1 MVGFSGFFGSHF
13 ELWRSS
19 QVLNVAAYLRG
30 LLTPFKRKNIERMAE
45 VLGDCDEQ
53 ALNHFVSS
61 SPWDFRAVA
70 SDVALR
76 VDGLVGSSEESGLF
90 LDDTSFP
97 KKGDDSVGVGR
108 QWSGRLG
115 KTDNC
120 QVAVVAALGRADRA
134 GMVDFRLYLPKGW
147 VDDPRRCKKAG
158 IPREE
163 QVFRTK
169 TELALE
175 IVDDA
180 RAKGLRFAWIG
191 VDSGYGKEPGFLHAL
206 AERRLTFMAGIHRD
220 MRIAPEDPREAE
232 SRAGGKGP
240 FLRVDEWLSSQP
252 ETSWRRVVVRDTTK
266 GVLVVEAIDRK
277 MWVRKANSFVQW
289 RLFIRREVANP
300 EEISF
305 SITNA
310 TPEVSIERLALMQA
324 QRFFIEQVF
333 RDAKSEAGM
342 GDYQVRGWRAWH
354 HHMAL
359 VQMAIL
365 FLLQTRLEA
374 AELYPLLSCRDIV
387 EILATSLS
395 ARRLDPEVIR
405 RQVEER
411 HRRRSASIAAAYAK
425 QTTRDSS

>member
-1 MVGFSGFFGSHF
+1 
-13 ELWRSS
+13 
-19 QVLNVAAYLRG
+19 
-30 LLTPFKRKNIERMAE
+30 LTPFKRKNIERMAE

-61 SPWDFRAVA
+61 SPWDFRAVV

-76 VDGLVGSSEESGLF
+76 VNGLVGSCGESGLY

-97 KKGDDSVGVGR
+97 KKGDESVGVAR

-120 QVAVVAALGRADRA
+120 QVAVIAALGRGDRA
-134 GMVDFRLYLPKGW
+134 AMVDFRLYLPKIW
-147 VDDPRRCKKAG
+147 IDDPRRCRKAG
-158 IPREE
+158 IPKEE

-180 RAKGLRFAWIG
+180 REQGLQFAWVG

-220 MRIAPEDPREAE
+220 MRIALEDPRETATGPGE
-232 SRAGGKGP
+232 KGP
-240 FLRVDEWLSSQP
+240 FLRVDEWLSNQP
-252 ETSWRRVVVRDTTK
+252 VTAWRRVVVRHTTK
-266 GVLVVEAIDRK
+266 GCLAVEAIDRNV
-277 MWVRKANSFVQW
+277 WVRKGNSFVQW
-289 RLFIRREVANP
+289 RLFIRREIDNP
-300 EEISF
+300 AEISF
-305 SITNA
+305 SVTNA
-310 TPEVSIERLALMQA
+310 RPEVPIERLALMQA

-354 HHMAL
+354 HHMTL
-359 VQMAIL
+359 VLMATL

-374 AELYPLLSCRDIV
+374 AQLYPLLSCHDVV
-387 EILATSLS
+387 EILATSLP
-395 ARRLDPEVIR
+395 ARRLSPEEIL

-411 HRRRSASIAAAYAK
+411 HRRRSSSIAAAYARQASK
-425 QTTRDSS
+425 DSS